1 MTTFQWLGFVVGG
14 LAVLGAA
21 VDGWKVIRRG

>member
-1 MTTFQWLGFVVGG
+1 VDGLLGLIVGG

-21 VDGWKVIRRG
+21 GIRQLMAGRR